1 MVVSACAAC
10 EVATASFPV
19 GLASKVCAVV
29 LTFLF
34 AFISVP
40 AFAQSSLKLAVV
52 DTDKAFKES
61 IRGKKALEELE
72 TELARWQEDGEKL
85 EKEITALEEK
95 LATQRSFLEDKVAEQ
110 ELRDQITSKN
120 LEGQALIQ
128 KGNEVLAKKRE
139 DLLDP
144 ISEEIKEI
152 IKKLAINES
161 YDLILEKQLFVL
173 YLNPEL
179 DITSKIVV
187 LLDEAYTERA
197 PEKAKVPEK
206 PSTEEAKPKDTE

>member
-1 MVVSACAAC
+1 MR
-10 EVATASFPV
+10 
-19 GLASKVCAVV
+19 LKVCSIV
-29 LTFLF
+29 LAFLF
-34 AFISVP
+34 VSISVP

-72 TELARWQEDGEKL
+72 TELARWQEDGERL
-85 EKEITALEEK
+85 EKEIAALEEK
-95 LATQRSFLEDKVAEQ
+95 LATQRSFLEDKAAEQ
-110 ELRDQITSKN
+110 DLRDQITSKN
-120 LEGQALIQ
+120 MDGQALIQ

-144 ISEEIKEI
+144 ISEEIKNI

-187 LLDEAYTERA
+187 MLDEAYTERA
-197 PEKAKVPEK
+197 SEK
-206 PSTEEAKPKDTE
+206 PKASKKPATEQAKPKDTE